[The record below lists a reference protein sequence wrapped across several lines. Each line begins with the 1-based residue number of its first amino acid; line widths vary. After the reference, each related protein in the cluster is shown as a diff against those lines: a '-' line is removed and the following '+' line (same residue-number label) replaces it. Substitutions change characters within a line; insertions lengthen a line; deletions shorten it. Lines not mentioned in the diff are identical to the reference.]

1 MKTESIIETLN
12 YVKKF
17 SGQKILIKLGGSVLD
32 DQELINKLCAD
43 FSLLRA
49 AGISLVIVHGGSR
62 GIEEQ
67 LQLRNIKSFFQDGLR
82 VTTIEMMNVIEMV
95 LCGQVNRNLVRN
107 INASGVAAIG
117 LSGTDNKM
125 LFCERMNAELGEVGK
140 IVKVDTTLIERC
152 LQDQAQRL
160 LGHIPVIAPVGVD
173 AKGNALNVNAD
184 WAATVIAQALQID
197 KLIYLTDQAGIYDAN
212 RNRISEIDSEGL
224 QNLIDTGVVQDGMLT
239 KVRTIMDALDKALSN
254 VHIVNAKQ
262 PHSLIEELFT
272 DAGTGTLCKK
282 TRR

>member
-1 MKTESIIETLN
+1 MKTVSIIETLN

-17 SGQKILIKLGGSVLD
+17 SGQRILIKLGGSVLD
-32 DQELINKLCAD
+32 DQVLINRLCDD

-49 AGISLVIVHGGSR
+49 ANISLVIVHGGSR

-67 LQLRNIKSFFQDGLR
+67 LKLNNIQSSFKDGLR
-82 VTTIEMMNVIEMV
+82 VTTSDMMNIIEMV
-95 LCGQVNRNLVRN
+95 LCGQINRNLVRN

-117 LSGTDNKM
+117 LSGTDNWM
-125 LFCERMNAELGEVGK
+125 LSCERLGEELGEVGK
-140 IVKVDTTLIERC
+140 VVKVDTTLIERC
-152 LQDQAQRL
+152 LQDQQQRL
-160 LGHIPVIAPVGVD
+160 LGHIPVIAPIGVD

-184 WAATVIAQALQID
+184 WAATVIAQALNID

-212 RNRISEIDSEGL
+212 RERISEIDRQGL
-224 QNLIDTGVVQDGMLT
+224 QALIDKEVVKDGMLT
-239 KVRTIMDALDKALSN
+239 KVRTIMAALDCGVNN

-272 DAGTGTLCKK
+272 DAGIGTLC
-282 TRR
+282 RR

>member
-1 MKTESIIETLN
+1 VKTVSIIETLN

-17 SGQKILIKLGGSVLD
+17 SGQRILIKLGGSVLD
-32 DQELINKLCAD
+32 DQVLINRLCDD

-49 AGISLVIVHGGSR
+49 ANISLVIVHGGSR

-67 LQLRNIKSFFQDGLR
+67 LKLNNIQSSFKDGLR
-82 VTTIEMMNVIEMV
+82 VTTSDMMNIIEMV
-95 LCGQVNRNLVRN
+95 LCGQINRNLVRN

-117 LSGTDNKM
+117 LSGTDNWM
-125 LFCERMNAELGEVGK
+125 LSCERLGEELGEVGK
-140 IVKVDTTLIERC
+140 VVKVDTTLIERC
-152 LQDQAQRL
+152 LQDQQQRL
-160 LGHIPVIAPVGVD
+160 LGHIPVIAPIGVD

-184 WAATVIAQALQID
+184 WAATVIAQALNID

-212 RNRISEIDSEGL
+212 RERISEIDRQGL
-224 QNLIDTGVVQDGMLT
+224 QALIDKEVVKDGMLT
-239 KVRTIMDALDKALSN
+239 KVRTIMAALDCGVNN

-272 DAGTGTLCKK
+272 DAGIGTLC
-282 TRR
+282 RR